1 MILNKELFIY
11 IKNYINN
18 LSQTVSLDTLKIEF
32 VFQPER
38 IKELYLR
45 ISYTKFVVNVS
56 AYNGSLYGYI
66 YFNMP
71 KISEFIY
78 SYYEN
83 NQLELINLFL
93 QRLFYCNYRHYQQF
107 KDIKELHNLVFLPDN
122 IEMFL
127 KADAENYASKIIKD
141 NEYLSIRFIEET
153 VRKNLKEN
161 YSFSYKDKNI
171 HTYSIHQNL

>member
-1 MILNKELFIY
+1 MNKELYIY

-18 LSQTVSLDTLKIEF
+18 LRQIVLHDTLKIEF
-32 VFQPER
+32 VFQQER
-38 IKELYLR
+38 INGLYLR
-45 ISYTKFVVNVS
+45 VNYTKFVVNVS
-56 AYNGSLYGYI
+56 AYNDSLYGYI

-83 NQLELINLFL
+83 NQLNLINLFL
-93 QRLFYCNYRHYQQF
+93 QRLFYCNCRYYQQF
-107 KDIKELHNLVFLPDN
+107 KDIKKLHNLVFLPDN

-141 NEYLSIRFIEET
+141 NEHLPIRFIEKTIKE
-153 VRKNLKEN
+153 NLKEN
-161 YSFSYKDKNI
+161 YSFSYKDKII
-171 HTYSIHQNL
+171 HTYSIY

>member
-1 MILNKELFIY
+1 MILNKELYID
-11 IKNYINN
+11 IKNYINE
-18 LSQTVSLDTLKIEF
+18 LSKTVLCDTLKIEF
-32 VFQPER
+32 VFRQEV
-38 IKELYLR
+38 IQKLYLR
-45 ISYTKFVVNVS
+45 KNYTKFVVNVS
-56 AYNGSLYGYI
+56 AYNDFLYGYI
-66 YFNMP
+66 YFNIP

-83 NQLELINLFL
+83 NQLKLINLFL
-93 QRLFYCNYRHYQQF
+93 QRLFYCNYRYYQQF

-153 VRKNLKEN
+153 VKENLKKN
-161 YSFSYKDKNI
+161 YSFSYKDKKL
-171 HTYSIHQNL
+171 HTYSIY